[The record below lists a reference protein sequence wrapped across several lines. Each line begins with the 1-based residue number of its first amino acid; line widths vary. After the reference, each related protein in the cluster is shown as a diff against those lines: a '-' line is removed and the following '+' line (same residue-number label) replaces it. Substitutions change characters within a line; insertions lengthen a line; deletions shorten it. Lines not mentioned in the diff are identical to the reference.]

1 MTRHPSPDTSPTP
14 PSAQP
19 PVSAAT
25 DPAGT
30 SDPVGLALGRIP
42 SGLYI
47 VTWRDGCG
55 DRTMLASWVMQAAFT
70 PPMITLA
77 IACSRDLLAAISS
90 GSEFVVNILGE
101 AQRPL
106 AGRFSRPP
114 APGEDPFAGLAVER
128 VAGLAA
134 LADAA
139 GWLHCR
145 GVARAESGDH
155 AVVIARIL
163 SAGPAG
169 GGPPLVHVRRH
180 GLRY

>member
-1 MTRHPSPDTSPTP
+1 MPRHTPADPPPPTP
-14 PSAQP
+14 VAPAHE
-19 PVSAAT
+19 VDAT
-25 DPAGT
+25 
-30 SDPVGLALGRIP
+30 DPVGLALGRMP
-42 SGLYI
+42 SGLYV

-55 DRTMLASWVMQAAFT
+55 DRTMLASWAMQAAFA

-90 GSEFVVNILGE
+90 GSEFVLNILGE
-101 AQRPL
+101 SQRQL
-106 AGRFSRPP
+106 AGRFARPS
-114 APGEDPFAGLAVER
+114 AAGEDPFAGLAVER

-134 LADAA
+134 LSESA

-163 SAGPAG
+163 AGGAAA